1 MARICIPYFTCA
13 IIATRNELASIL
25 VECTVGQRKQMG
37 PENLEEAEA
46 LLLVLKLFFN
56 QLFDQ
61 LFKLGLSCL

>member
-1 MARICIPYFTCA
+1 
-13 IIATRNELASIL
+13 
-25 VECTVGQRKQMG
+25 MG

-46 LLLVLKLFFN
+46 LLLVLKLFFD